1 MLLNGPGFV
10 AFTTLSVMAGMVAFA
25 YYDMKGC
32 DPLAAGL
39 ISNGNQVS
47 EAKYQCLLLSGN
59 DDMKYWQLGVFSE
72 EYFMLLSSSVTTQ
85 TVKRPSNI

>member
-10 AFTTLSVMAGMVAFA
+10 TFTTLSVMAGMVAFA
-25 YYDMKGC
+25 YFDMKGC

-47 EAKYQCLLLSGN
+47 EAKYQCLL
-59 DDMKYWQLGVFSE
+59 
-72 EYFMLLSSSVTTQ
+72 
-85 TVKRPSNI
+85 PSRSDEH